1 MLRSSRGKLVR
12 LREARTRGYPIRTDE
27 RPHEDHAASVVRIE
41 KRGLGLSVVYNIL
54 RGIGGHVR
62 VESEPGRGS
71 TFQVFLPRIAATPPP
86 RVSELRPSRLSAGTE
101 TILVAEDQ
109 PELRWMICQYLQALG
124 YAVLEAKDGDEAL
137 ALAGQYKGPI
147 DVLLTDIVM
156 PNVRGPEVAQ
166 RLAASRP
173 EIQVIFM
180 SGYTEG
186 AFDLAPTEQLAAGNV
201 LLQKP
206 FELKF
211 LHEKIREV
219 LRSRSRS

>member
-1 MLRSSRGKLVR
+1 
-12 LREARTRGYPIRTDE
+12 
-27 RPHEDHAASVVRIE
+27 
-41 KRGLGLSVVYNIL
+41 LGLSVVYNIV
-54 RGIGGHVR
+54 RGTGGHVR
-62 VESEPGRGS
+62 VNSEPGRGS
-71 TFQVFLPRIAATPPP
+71 TFQVFLPRIAATPQP
-86 RVSELRPSRLSAGTE
+86 RVAEVRPSRSRTGTE

-109 PELRWMICQYLQALG
+109 PELRWMICQYLQGLG
-124 YAVLEAKDGDEAL
+124 YAVLEATDGDDAL

-156 PNVRGPEVAQ
+156 PNLRGPEMAQ

-186 AFDLAPTEQLAAGNV
+186 AFDLAPTEKLATANV

-219 LRSRSRS
+219 LQTRTRR

>member
-1 MLRSSRGKLVR
+1 MDADTRSHIFEPFFTTKSKEEG
-12 LREARTRGYPIRTDE
+12 T
-27 RPHEDHAASVVRIE
+27 
-41 KRGLGLSVVYNIL
+41 GLGLSVVYNIV

-62 VESEPGRGS
+62 VTSELGHGS
-71 TFQVFLPRIAATPPP
+71 TFEVFLPRIAATAQP
-86 RVSELRPSRLSAGTE
+86 RAVPTRAPGSRTGTG

-124 YAVLEAKDGDEAL
+124 YAVLEATDGDDAL
-137 ALAGQYKGPI
+137 ALASQYKGPI

-156 PNVRGPEVAQ
+156 PNLRGPEMAQ

-173 EIQVIFM
+173 EVQVIFM

-186 AFDLAPTEQLAAGNV
+186 AFDLAPSDKLAAGHV

-211 LHEKIREV
+211 LHEKIREI
-219 LRSRSRS
+219 LQARSRG